1 MRMGQRVVARDDAHL
16 YGNRAVQVPA
26 GMGGVI
32 VEVDGLFRR
41 SVSVRYD
48 NGVELFQ
55 PTRKIRSEQTPGK
68 NREQ

>member
-1 MRMGQRVVARDDAHL
+1 MGQRVVARDDAHL

-32 VEVDGLFRR
+32 VEVHGLLRR

-55 PTRKIRSEQTPGK
+55 PIRKIRPEHSPG
-68 NREQ
+68 NRHER